1 MNSKIFYCFIDIAVG
16 VTLLTF
22 DDSIILSDYEDYNY
36 CTTSSS
42 DDETDDLIAQ
52 QPLNVINYHLSNWA
66 VIHNI
71 SNVAVND
78 LLSILTKH
86 HCFKTLPKDSSK
98 TI

>member
-16 VTLLTF
+16 VTF

-52 QPLNVINYHLSNWA
+52 QPLNVINDHLSNWA
-66 VIHNI
+66 VSHNI

-78 LLSILTKH
+78 LLSILQNT
-86 HCFKTLPKDSSK
+86 TVSK
-98 TI
+98 PYRKILGLF